1 VHRRDEVVKVADDEL
16 FGPDGTQAPPAAPFL
31 SDPLAGLV
39 TGVLFSDT
47 TSVADVVPTF
57 VVDPVTPSATRAR
70 RRAAPAPT
78 RTGAQPLTA
87 ATSPAA
93 SAVAAPLS
101 SKPGIQQ
108 SRPPATRATQIGSQP
123 TTYAPARP
131 APPRTSPANWQ
142 TTRPPPA
149 RRGTPG
155 RPVPPPVRQAP
166 VRRRRANSGC
176 SLILVVFVVL
186 VIAFVVLGILVGH
199 GTGSGFGG

>member
-1 VHRRDEVVKVADDEL
+1 MADDEL
-16 FGPDGTQAPPAAPFL
+16 FGPDGTQAPPAPPFL

-39 TGVLFSDT
+39 TGMLFSDT
-47 TSVADVVPTF
+47 TAVADVVPTF
-57 VVDPVTPSATRAR
+57 VVDPVIPSVTRLR
-70 RRAAPAPT
+70 RRVAPGPA
-78 RTGAQPLTA
+78 RTSGQPLTA

-101 SKPGIQQ
+101 AKPGIQQ

-131 APPRTSPANWQ
+131 APPRTSPATWQ
-142 TTRPPPA
+142 DTRPPPA

-155 RPVPPPVRQAP
+155 RPVPPPARQAP
-166 VRRRRANSGC
+166 VLRQRRAGAGC

-186 VIAFVVLGILVGH
+186 VVAFVVLGILVGR
-199 GTGSGFGG
+199 GTGGGFGG

>member
-1 VHRRDEVVKVADDEL
+1 VVKVADDEL
-16 FGPDGTQAPPAAPFL
+16 FGPDGTQAPPAPPFL

-47 TSVADVVPTF
+47 TAVADVVPTF
-57 VVDPVTPSATRAR
+57 VVDPVAPSATRAR
-70 RRAAPAPT
+70 RRTAAAPA
-78 RTGAQPLTA
+78 RSGAQPLTA
-87 ATSPAA
+87 ATAPAA

-101 SKPGIQQ
+101 AKPGIQQ
-108 SRPPATRATQIGSQP
+108 SRPPANRATQIGSQP

-142 TTRPPPA
+142 NTRPPPA
-149 RRGTPG
+149 LRGTPG
-155 RPVPPPVRQAP
+155 RPVPPPARQAP
-166 VRRRRANSGC
+166 VRRRRAGAGC

-186 VIAFVVLGILVGH
+186 VIAFVVLGVLVGH

>member
-1 VHRRDEVVKVADDEL
+1 VVKVADDEL
-16 FGPDGTQAPPAAPFL
+16 FGPDGTQPPPAPPFL
-31 SDPLAGLV
+31 PDPLAGLV
-39 TGVLFSDT
+39 TGMLFSDT

-57 VVDPVTPSATRAR
+57 IVDPVAPSATRAR
-70 RRAAPAPT
+70 RRTAAGPA
-78 RTGAQPLTA
+78 RTTAQPLTA

-101 SKPGIQQ
+101 AKPGIER

-131 APPRTSPANWQ
+131 APPRTSPAGWQ
-142 TTRPPPA
+142 DTRPPPA

-155 RPVPPPVRQAP
+155 RPVPPPARQAP
-166 VRRRRANSGC
+166 VRRQRRAGAGC
-176 SLILVVFVVL
+176 SLVLVVFVLL
-186 VIAFVVLGILVGH
+186 VIAFVVLGFVVGH